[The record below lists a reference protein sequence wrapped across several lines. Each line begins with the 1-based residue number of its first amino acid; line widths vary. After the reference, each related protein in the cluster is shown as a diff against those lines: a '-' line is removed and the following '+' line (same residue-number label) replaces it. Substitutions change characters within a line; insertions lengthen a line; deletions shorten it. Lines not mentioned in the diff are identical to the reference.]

1 MRSMAS
7 ILFVDDEPLTR
18 KLLTQAATIMG
29 HQAITAGN
37 EEEALR
43 LAQEAR
49 PDLIVT
55 DVNLN
60 GRRSL
65 QMIQQ
70 LRSLPETSH
79 IPIVTLS
86 ALNLSEIQSEARASG
101 AVASL
106 EKPIRLQE
114 LLEVIG
120 EYAPHK

>member
-1 MRSMAS
+1 MAS

-29 HQAITAGN
+29 HVAITAAS

-43 LAQEAR
+43 LAQDAR

-65 QMIQQ
+65 EMIRQ
-70 LRSLPETSH
+70 LHTSPETSS

-86 ALNLSEIQSEARASG
+86 ALNLSEIQSEARESG

-120 EYAPHK
+120 EYAPKK

>member
-1 MRSMAS
+1 MAS

-29 HQAITAGN
+29 HAAITAAS
-37 EEEALR
+37 EEEALK
-43 LAQEAR
+43 LATEQR

-60 GRRSL
+60 GKRSL
-65 QMIQQ
+65 EMIQQ
-70 LRSLPETSH
+70 LHGAPETKS

-86 ALNLSEIQSEARASG
+86 ALNLSEIQDEARSSG

-106 EKPIRLQE
+106 EKPIRLQA
-114 LLEVIG
+114 LLEVIS
-120 EYAPHK
+120 EYTPKK

>member
-1 MRSMAS
+1 MAS

-29 HQAITAGN
+29 HVAITAAS

-43 LAQEAR
+43 LAADAR

-55 DVNLN
+55 DVNLH

-65 QMIQQ
+65 EMIRQ
-70 LRSLPETSH
+70 LHTSPETSS

-86 ALNLSEIQSEARASG
+86 ALNLSEIQSEARESG

-120 EYAPHK
+120 EYAPKK